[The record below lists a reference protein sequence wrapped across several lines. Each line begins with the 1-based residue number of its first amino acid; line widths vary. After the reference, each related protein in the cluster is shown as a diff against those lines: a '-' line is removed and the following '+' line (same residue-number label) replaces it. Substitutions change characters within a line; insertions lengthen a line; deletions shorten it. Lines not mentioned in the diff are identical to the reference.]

1 MKTNIDKWIHMKTNE
16 DNACQTGYQ
25 TRFCVLELK
34 SVEVEKFGGLWFESA
49 AKPREHIPCTE
60 RSSTAPLVRPIVPKG
75 STAQDPKP

>member
-34 SVEVEKFGGLWFESA
+34 ALKLKSLEACGLRVPQNLGNIFLA
-49 AKPREHIPCTE
+49 
-60 RSSTAPLVRPIVPKG
+60 PKG
-75 STAQDPKP
+75 AALHPL